1 MNTYRSLSQLVGHTP
16 LLEAVRYRELAELPA
31 NLFLKLESF
40 NPAGSA
46 KDRVALHMIET
57 AEADGR
63 LTPGGVIIEPTSGNT
78 GIGLAAIGIARG
90 YRVILTMPDSM
101 SAERRALLAAYGA
114 ELVLTPGKDGMAGA
128 IARAE
133 ELAAELPGSFIAG
146 QFENPANPDAHYRT
160 TGPEIWSDLDGQVD
174 AFVAGV
180 GTGGTVSG
188 TARYL
193 KEQQPSVHIAAVEPA
208 ASPLLSGGK
217 AGPHGLMG
225 IGANFVPKNFDRSA
239 VDEII
244 PVREED
250 AYAAARLLVRAEG
263 VLAGITAGAALWVAG
278 ELARRPEFAGKNI
291 VVLLPDTGERYL
303 STPLFAE

>member
-1 MNTYRSLSQLVGHTP
+1 MKVYSSISELVGHTP
-16 LLEAVRYRELAELPA
+16 LVQLQRFAAARGLKA
-31 NLFLKLESF
+31 NLLAKVEYF
-40 NPAGSA
+40 NPAGSV
-46 KDRVALHMIET
+46 KDRIACAMLDD
-57 AEADGR
+57 AEQRG
-63 LTPGGVIIEPTSGNT
+63 LLKPGAVIVEPTSGNT

-174 AFVAGV
+174 AFVAGA

-239 VDEII
+239 VDEIV

-263 VLAGITAGAALWVAG
+263 VLAGITAGAALWAAG

>member
-146 QFENPANPDAHYRT
+146 QFENPANPGRT
-160 TGPEIWSDLDGQVD
+160 T
-174 AFVAGV
+174 
-180 GTGGTVSG
+180 
-188 TARYL
+188 
-193 KEQQPSVHIAAVEPA
+193 
-208 ASPLLSGGK
+208 
-217 AGPHGLMG
+217 AGP
-225 IGANFVPKNFDRSA
+225 A
-239 VDEII
+239 VH
-244 PVREED
+244 
-250 AYAAARLLVRAEG
+250 
-263 VLAGITAGAALWVAG
+263 
-278 ELARRPEFAGKNI
+278 
-291 VVLLPDTGERYL
+291 
-303 STPLFAE
+303 